1 MITITLVMLLISL
14 MFSSCKRITAG
25 HEGIWVNLYGSEER
39 YNDVSIVVPWVR
51 VTWFNPLAQAVY
63 EYPTF
68 VQTVDYPAFE
78 IPAKD
83 GLPFT
88 VEARVSLK
96 MIEGQSAPIF
106 RKYRKETLYDVIGG
120 IVFEY
125 VKDTFRSEINKLT
138 SEEIISKRDS
148 FEMAVRERLATTLY
162 KEGFQ
167 LELLTSGLTY
177 PQSHCN
183 CCQCQR

>member
-14 MFSSCKRITAG
+14 GFCSCKRITAG
-25 HEGIWVNLYGSEER
+25 HEGILVYLYGSDKG

-51 VTWFNPLAQAVY
+51 VTWFNPLTQAVY

-96 MIEGQSAPIF
+96 IIEGQSAPIF

-183 CCQCQR
+183 CCQ